1 MLMRHSKDSMNV
13 TSNFV
18 PRIRPHQLPKV
29 CVAVVGRTAAEMV
42 EKAEAHVRDNPFV
55 EFRLDYLPHP
65 LLALKPVFLTEYPAS
80 QRWRTMGSPIMP
92 SPMKPIDGS
101 AVHIKAS

>member
-1 MLMRHSKDSMNV
+1 MNQ
-13 TSNFV
+13 SPSYV

-42 EKAEAHVRDNPFV
+42 EKAQALVRDNPFF

-65 LLALKPVFLTEYPAS
+65 EQAMGPLRDFLEYHPHVYAIATCRRVANGGKFRGTLAAEIEIL
-80 QRWRTMGSPIMP
+80 
-92 SPMKPIDGS
+92 
-101 AVHIKAS
+101 IKGATAG